1 MSKIIHFYFTHRSI
15 DLQKMIVIQTNRIF
29 VVPEVTPLKNIPI
42 EAKIER
48 KKEQPI
54 YTKKAVKYFIPEFYI

>member
-29 VVPEVTPLKNIPI
+29 VVPEVTPVKNIPI
-42 EAKIER
+42 QAEIKL
-48 KKEQPI
+48 KKEQPE
-54 YTKKAVKYFIPEFYI
+54 YTKKSVKYFIPEFYI